1 MFVIFVA
8 FNFSTPQNYKHCLE
22 LPKLFAI
29 FFQKNV
35 RFFLTKSVNYQQLIE
50 TQTIMEKEDFTLKLK
65 FFFKKRGIKQN
76 DLAKQLGVSHPV
88 VSNVVNG
95 RDRLGTQSAVK
106 WGEILGIDPL
116 WLMTQGEQGTAPG
129 ETSPPPSA
137 QSTDDAIFIPVINLD
152 VRGGLLPN
160 AEADT
165 SQYVMDTMPF
175 SRSIA
180 CEGDVVVPVYGDSM
194 SPRYPSGS
202 HILIRPL
209 PLWRDWL
216 ELGQSYVLELSD
228 WRRTIKIVRKGSTAD
243 TYRLE
248 CYNVDY
254 DTTEIPKSLIEHIW
268 QVIMCV
274 KREVM

>member
-1 MFVIFVA
+1 
-8 FNFSTPQNYKHCLE
+8 
-22 LPKLFAI
+22 
-29 FFQKNV
+29 
-35 RFFLTKSVNYQQLIE
+35 
-50 TQTIMEKEDFTLKLK
+50 MEKEDFTLKLK

-116 WLMTQGEQGTAPG
+116 WLMTQGEQGTAPD
-129 ETSPPPSA
+129 ETSPPSPA
-137 QSTDDAIFIPVINLD
+137 ATQADDAIFVPVINLD

-160 AEADT
+160 A
-165 SQYVMDTMPF
+165 
-175 SRSIA
+175 
-180 CEGDVVVPVYGDSM
+180 
-194 SPRYPSGS
+194 
-202 HILIRPL
+202 
-209 PLWRDWL
+209 
-216 ELGQSYVLELSD
+216 
-228 WRRTIKIVRKGSTAD
+228 
-243 TYRLE
+243 
-248 CYNVDY
+248 

>member
-1 MFVIFVA
+1 
-8 FNFSTPQNYKHCLE
+8 
-22 LPKLFAI
+22 
-29 FFQKNV
+29 
-35 RFFLTKSVNYQQLIE
+35 
-50 TQTIMEKEDFTLKLK
+50 MEKEDFTMKMK
-65 FFFKKRGIKQN
+65 IFFKKRGIKQN

-95 RDRLGTQSAVK
+95 RDRLGTQSAVR

-116 WLMTQGEQGTAPG
+116 WLMTQGEQGTAPD
-129 ETSPPPSA
+129 EVNTSPPPTTL
-137 QSTDDAIFIPVINLD
+137 TDDAIFIPVINLD

-165 SQYVMDTMPF
+165 GQYIVDTMPF